1 MNVKCAVVF
10 AFMTL
15 MICSCATLQDAM
27 VSPGRIQRDK
37 LPEDLAPLYQARG
50 LPHQSLEIIGHGAG
64 SFRFYPMS
72 VKGGKSVKSNKWKD
86 CDQPVKDINTLMDM
100 AYEKDSI
107 ISLEIDIQA
116 PPIDNALCNGDQDC
130 LFIMHNKVKWQK
142 LKSDDNEAV
151 KYMQRNTV
159 RQTLQYFV
167 DKDYHLRKRLYLELK
182 YPRGCQSPDSDRSD
196 CGDVSIRLAN
206 EIVRILET
214 VNADTIEPENPWIS
228 VISFS
233 ALALSEVRSAL
244 PSELKNKIDYVLI
257 AGIHPKSSWLGFKW
271 LIGQTKGPVPM
282 FNKEMREFVVNT
294 PWLDRVWFSTQG
306 IPKFEKVFSELAD
319 QRRRNCQECQPLDL
333 SVAVYPLKSE
343 TFVKKFADT
352 DSVFRLSLKSMMID
366 IDDQCE

>member
-1 MNVKCAVVF
+1 MVLAS
-10 AFMTL
+10 
-15 MICSCATLQDAM
+15 SCATLQDAM
-27 VSPGRIQRDK
+27 VSPGRMQRAQIPDVLK
-37 LPEDLAPLYQARG
+37 PLYEARG
-50 LPHQSLEIIGHGAG
+50 LPNEPLEIIGHGAG

-72 VKGGKSVKSNKWKD
+72 VKGGKTVKSNKWKD

-107 ISLEIDIQA
+107 MSLEIDIQA
-116 PPIDNALCNGDQDC
+116 PPNDNALCNGDQDC

-142 LKSDDNEAV
+142 LKTDDNEAV

-206 EIVRILET
+206 ELVRILET
-214 VNADTIEPENPWIS
+214 VNVDTIGAENRWLS

-244 PSELKNKIDYVLI
+244 PSELKDKIDYVLI

-306 IPKFEKVFSELAD
+306 IPKFEKVFSELAN
-319 QRRRNCQECQPLDL
+319 QRQRNCEDCPSIDL
-333 SVAVYPLKSE
+333 SVAVYPLKQDA
-343 TFVKKFADT
+343 FVRKLQKT
-352 DSVFRLSLKSMMID
+352 DEAFRINLKSMMID